1 MDDELKKAVDKSK
14 AALQQAY
21 PKERGA
27 FKTLLLSNPNYFGNL
42 ADSPFK
48 PSILISGNT
57 HYEELGCVGYHPQQ
71 RKLEGVVYVYQPT
84 GYGSDICGPGTTEFV
99 RFYLSYD
106 NGATW
111 EDQGLTSFQAYN
123 IPQGTEGSKRL
134 EYAVSLP
141 VTPRRRNCHAD
152 LLIRV
157 RAILSW
163 NNPPPA
169 NQPNWNPIWG
179 NVREATILIEP
190 LRILFPKDI
199 FEIAKVK
206 VPPQLKEILDPDTPI
221 ATPAKSL
228 AVADL
233 VSLYQDKGVPVHRF
247 AFKELSAF
255 TSGQVPNDAESFL
268 SKLPGIKIDTSVIDT
283 LLKTDGDT
291 SYEQLTCI
299 GLDPNFPDTMVG
311 VIQVKKSAGYSGG
324 PCTSGS
330 KEYVTF
336 WADFDGNGT
345 FETCLGTADVQ
356 VYDGPI
362 GPQGVYYAVR
372 LPVDLSEYRQ
382 PCTKGPKVVR
392 IRAILSWNVP
402 IACATP
408 NKVPTWGNREETL
421 ITIAPSVTQPA
432 GKIAILGGIPVSF
445 INNNLGDPAHRGMT
459 TVGAV
464 FATNNHAVAEDS
476 PFGATVSA
484 QGAPIVGYSYIV
496 EVSPDALVWSPL
508 LTDLIVTDSGGTVSV
523 HKANPVTKRFD
534 YLPFTQNVNALI
546 AEWPSSG
553 DALWYVRLSVYDSGG
568 VFQGSDTHLIQLD
581 NTAPEADI
589 QITSGLGNCGKF
601 TPGTTLSGTFVAR
614 DLHFASYTIDVEPAI
629 NSAGVGVPV
638 PSAGTVQTAVSPGD
652 AWTLDTTGM
661 KACGYIIRVVAADRT
676 IVNSQSVGFSN
687 SDSQGFCVEE
697 PADE

>member
-1 MDDELKKAVDKSK
+1 MAEDPKAVERSK
-14 AALQQAY
+14 AAQQQPY
-21 PKERGA
+21 TKERGA

-42 ADSPFK
+42 VNSPFK
-48 PSILISGNT
+48 PGVLIAGNT

-71 RKLEGVVYVYQPT
+71 RKLEGVVYIYQPS
-84 GYGSDICGPGTTEFV
+84 GYGTDICGPGTTEFV

-111 EDQGLTSFQAYN
+111 EDEGLTSFQAYN
-123 IPQGTEGSKRL
+123 IPQGTDGNARL
-134 EYAVSLP
+134 EYAVSLS
-141 VTPRRRNCHAD
+141 VVPRRKTCHAD

-169 NQPNWNPIWG
+169 HQPGWNPIWG
-179 NVREATILIEP
+179 NIREATILIEP
-190 LRILFPKDI
+190 LRIIFPKEI
-199 FEIAKVK
+199 FEFAKLK
-206 VPPQLKEILDPDTPI
+206 VPPQLKDIIDPETPI

-233 VSLYQDKGVPVHRF
+233 VKLYQDKGVPLHRF

-255 TSGQVPNDAESFL
+255 ASGQVANDAESFL
-268 SKLPGIKIDTSVIDT
+268 STLPGIKVDQSVIEG

-291 SYEQLTCI
+291 SYEELRCI
-299 GLDPNFPDTMVG
+299 GLDPNFPDTLVG
-311 VIQVKKSAGYSGG
+311 VIQAKKAAGYSGG
-324 PCTSGS
+324 PCTNGS

-336 WADFDGNGT
+336 WADFDGNGS

-356 VYDGPI
+356 VYDIPI

-372 LPVDLSEYRQ
+372 LPVDFSEHRQ
-382 PCTKGPKVVR
+382 PCAKGPKVVR
-392 IRAILSWNVP
+392 IRAILSWNAP

-408 NKVPTWGNREETL
+408 SKVPTWGNREETL
-421 ITIAPSVTQPA
+421 ITIAPSVAQPA

-445 INNNLGDPAHRGMT
+445 INNNFGDLAHRGMT
-459 TVGAV
+459 TPGAL
-464 FATNNHAVAEDS
+464 FATNNHGVAADS

-496 EVSPDALVWSPL
+496 EVSPDGSIWTPL
-508 LTDLIVTDSGGTVSV
+508 LQDLYTTDSNGFVT
-523 HKANPVTKRFD
+523 KRTANPVTKRFD
-534 YLPFTQNVNALI
+534 YLPFTDNVNGLM

-553 DALWYVRLSVYDSGG
+553 DLLWYVRLSVYDPGG
-568 VFQGSDTHLIQLD
+568 ILQGTDTHLLQLD
-581 NTAPEADI
+581 NTSPEVDI

-601 TPGTTLSGTFVAR
+601 TPGTTISGTFVAR
-614 DLHFASYTIDVEPAI
+614 DLHFGSYSLGVEPAV
-629 NSAGVGVPV
+629 NDPGEAVVV

-652 AWTLDTTGM
+652 GWTLDTTGM
-661 KACGYIIRVVAADRT
+661 RACGYIVRVVAGDRT
-676 IVNSQSVGFSN
+676 IINSQSVGWPN
-687 SDSQGFCVEE
+687 AKSQGFCLLE